1 MYYAFILGREFKL
14 AIAEIWHL
22 FRDSELVLANH
33 ELYIAKNID
42 EEYLRETF
50 PKMGGVIKVI
60 KILHPVVGLSDF
72 LRDVKK
78 DIFEGDFT
86 GKHPFALASYGE
98 RISQFRTGLKIKNDL
113 VHSPDFEAKGKRSLR
128 LVNKDDTNINAAV
141 FKKEKLGETL
151 SEYNYLYTP
160 QGSYMG
166 ITMLFQD
173 VDAYSARD
181 YGKSVR
187 DMDVGMLPP
196 KLAQM
201 MLNIS
206 GEARGIYDP
215 FVGLGTV
222 LIEAAHGGYWALL
235 GSDLAPE
242 MVEASRENLQAYL
255 GTSRT
260 RVEAFEVFE
269 QDASKIGSNLEL
281 GDWLTDM
288 AIVTEGYLGEI
299 MMAKTITPER
309 VEMER
314 LKLEKLYDG
323 FFG

>member
-1 MYYAFILGREFKL
+1 
-14 AIAEIWHL
+14 
-22 FRDSELVLANH
+22 
-33 ELYIAKNID
+33 
-42 EEYLRETF
+42 
-50 PKMGGVIKVI
+50 
-60 KILHPVVGLSDF
+60 
-72 LRDVKK
+72 
-78 DIFEGDFT
+78 
-86 GKHPFALASYGE
+86 
-98 RISQFRTGLKIKNDL
+98 
-113 VHSPDFEAKGKRSLR
+113 
-128 LVNKDDTNINAAV
+128 
-141 FKKEKLGETL
+141 
-151 SEYNYLYTP
+151 
-160 QGSYMG
+160 
-166 ITMLFQD
+166 
-173 VDAYSARD
+173 
-181 YGKSVR
+181 
-187 DMDVGMLPP
+187 MDVGMLPP

-260 RVEAFEVFE
+260 RVETFEIFE
-269 QDASKIGSNLEL
+269 QDASKIGSHPQL

-288 AIVTEGYLGEI
+288 AIVTEGYLGEV

-323 FFG
+323 FFGGLKKLGFKGNIVISLPFWEIQKKYFYCEEVYAVLEKYGFKSAQLLPGNIEYKQTKT

>member
-1 MYYAFILGREFKL
+1 MYAFILGREFKL

-22 FRDSELVLANH
+22 FRESKLVFANH
-33 ELYIAKNID
+33 EVYIADDID
-42 EEYLRETF
+42 EDYLRESF
-50 PKMGGVIKVI
+50 PKMGGTI
-60 KILHPVVGLSDF
+60 KIVKIVRPIEGMSEF
-72 LRDVKK
+72 IREVKK
-78 DIFEGDFT
+78 NIFDADFT

-98 RISQFRTGLKIKNDL
+98 RMSQFRTGLKIKNDL
-113 VHSPDFEAKGKRSLR
+113 THSPDFEAKGKRSLR

-141 FKKEKLGETL
+141 FKKEKLEL
-151 SEYNYLYTP
+151 AESEYNYIYTP
-160 QGSYMG
+160 QGTYLG
-166 ITMLFQD
+166 ITVLFQD

-222 LIEAAHGGYWALL
+222 LIEAAHAGYWALL

-260 RVEAFEVFE
+260 RVETFEVFE
-269 QDASKIGSNLEL
+269 QDASAIGSHPNLR
-281 GDWLTDM
+281 DWLTDM
-288 AIVTEGYLGEI
+288 AIVTEGYLGEV

-314 LKLEKLYDG
+314 LKLEKLYEG
-323 FFG
+323 FF